1 MSLFTPEFGLVF
13 WMLVVFLI
21 LFGILAKYAWPAIVR
36 MMDERADFIDKGV
49 EYAREAKRDRE
60 KAQEDA
66 KDLLTEARK
75 QQLEVLQQT
84 ERLKRE
90 MIAEARKAAENEA
103 KQVREAANLSIEQA
117 KREAELHQRPGQH
130 RFAHAGHVLNEHMAS
145 GNHGREQQ
153 AGDPFFTHQ
162 HFLDICLDSRQDIF
176 HRISLSLV
184 IIEFIITNHPKE
196 DK

>member
-66 KDLLTEARK
+66 KDLLTEARQ

-117 KREAELHQRPGQH
+117 KREAELQLRKQV
-130 RFAHAGHVLNEHMAS
+130 A
-145 GNHGREQQ
+145 
-153 AGDPFFTHQ
+153 
-162 HFLDICLDSRQDIF
+162 
-176 HRISLSLV
+176 SLSLQV
-184 IIEFIITNHPKE
+184 AEKVMRKDLATDKNQMELIGKLLNELENKE
-196 DK
+196 

>member
-1 MSLFTPEFGLVF
+1 
-13 WMLVVFLI
+13 MLVVFLI

-90 MIAEARKAAENEA
+90 RIAAGRKRGKTSEGSCQLVDRTG
-103 KQVREAANLSIEQA
+103 KT
-117 KREAELHQRPGQH
+117 G
-130 RFAHAGHVLNEHMAS
+130 
-145 GNHGREQQ
+145 
-153 AGDPFFTHQ
+153 
-162 HFLDICLDSRQDIF
+162 SR
-176 HRISLSLV
+176 
-184 IIEFIITNHPKE
+184 ITIA
-196 DK
+196 

>member
-90 MIAEARKAAENEA
+90 MIAEARKAAENDI
-103 KQVREAANLSIEQA
+103 VGSCAAIFTPHFNRRAINL
-117 KREAELHQRPGQH
+117 L
-130 RFAHAGHVLNEHMAS
+130 
-145 GNHGREQQ
+145 
-153 AGDPFFTHQ
+153 
-162 HFLDICLDSRQDIF
+162 
-176 HRISLSLV
+176 LSFYPILRK
-184 IIEFIITNHPKE
+184 ITRDNK
-196 DK
+196 

>member
-103 KQVREAANLSIEQA
+103 KQAANLSIEQA
-117 KREAELHQRPGQH
+117 KREAELQLRKQV
-130 RFAHAGHVLNEHMAS
+130 A
-145 GNHGREQQ
+145 
-153 AGDPFFTHQ
+153 
-162 HFLDICLDSRQDIF
+162 
-176 HRISLSLV
+176 SLSLQV
-184 IIEFIITNHPKE
+184 AEKVMRKDLATDKNQMELIGKLLNELENKE
-196 DK
+196 

>member
-103 KQVREAANLSIEQA
+103 KQVREAANSIEQA
-117 KREAELHQRPGQH
+117 KREAELQLRKQV
-130 RFAHAGHVLNEHMAS
+130 A
-145 GNHGREQQ
+145 
-153 AGDPFFTHQ
+153 
-162 HFLDICLDSRQDIF
+162 
-176 HRISLSLV
+176 SLSLQV
-184 IIEFIITNHPKE
+184 AEKVMRKDLATDKNQMELIGKLLNELENKE
-196 DK
+196 

>member
-103 KQVREAANLSIEQA
+103 KQVREADNLSIEQA
-117 KREAELHQRPGQH
+117 
-130 RFAHAGHVLNEHMAS
+130 
-145 GNHGREQQ
+145 
-153 AGDPFFTHQ
+153 
-162 HFLDICLDSRQDIF
+162 
-176 HRISLSLV
+176 
-184 IIEFIITNHPKE
+184 
-196 DK
+196 

>member
-66 KDLLTEARK
+66 KDLLTEARR

-84 ERLKRE
+84 ERLPRHHD
-90 MIAEARKAAENEA
+90 RG
-103 KQVREAANLSIEQA
+103 SIF
-117 KREAELHQRPGQH
+117 LHIIGCPIRHLRPLMHESPQH
-130 RFAHAGHVLNEHMAS
+130 ACLKFKTIKMQGRC
-145 GNHGREQQ
+145 HG
-153 AGDPFFTHQ
+153 P
-162 HFLDICLDSRQDIF
+162 
-176 HRISLSLV
+176 
-184 IIEFIITNHPKE
+184 
-196 DK
+196 

>member
-90 MIAEARKAAENEA
+90 MIVEARKAAENEA

-117 KREAELHQRPGQH
+117 KPELQLRKQV
-130 RFAHAGHVLNEHMAS
+130 A
-145 GNHGREQQ
+145 
-153 AGDPFFTHQ
+153 
-162 HFLDICLDSRQDIF
+162 
-176 HRISLSLV
+176 SLSLQV
-184 IIEFIITNHPKE
+184 AEKVMRKDLATDKNQMELIGKLLNELENKE
-196 DK
+196 

>member
-90 MIAEARKAAENEA
+90 MIENEA

-117 KREAELHQRPGQH
+117 KREAELQLRKQV
-130 RFAHAGHVLNEHMAS
+130 A
-145 GNHGREQQ
+145 
-153 AGDPFFTHQ
+153 
-162 HFLDICLDSRQDIF
+162 
-176 HRISLSLV
+176 SLSLQV
-184 IIEFIITNHPKE
+184 AEKVMRKDLATDKNQMELIGKLLNELENKE
-196 DK
+196 

>member
-49 EYAREAKRDRE
+49 EYTREAKRDRE
-60 KAQEDA
+60 KAQEEA
-66 KDLLTEARK
+66 KALLAEAHR

-90 MIAEARKAAENEA
+90 MIADARKAAENEA
-103 KQVREAANLSIEQA
+103 KQSAPTRRLLWRPSSLKRTTPSWPAVPRASARSAPSPPPQPFRTPTTTGTGTSAPPCPWRGPPTA
-117 KREAELHQRPGQH
+117 KRRNKPKKVRRSGV
-130 RFAHAGHVLNEHMAS
+130 FARAV
-145 GNHGREQQ
+145 
-153 AGDPFFTHQ
+153 DFFAA
-162 HFLDICLDSRQDIF
+162 L
-176 HRISLSLV
+176 
-184 IIEFIITNHPKE
+184 
-196 DK
+196 